1 MNASFHK
8 NNKKATVE
16 HIGELFD
23 VSLYMDE
30 KWLVTVK
37 AKTERGAI
45 GIAEN
50 YVNDPIEKPDQILLN
65 EDAFI

>member
-16 HIGELFD
+16 RIGELFD

-30 KWLVTVK
+30 KWLVTDSSVSGS
-37 AKTERGAI
+37 E
-45 GIAEN
+45 
-50 YVNDPIEKPDQILLN
+50 
-65 EDAFI
+65 